1 MRFAIFCAL
10 LTVLIGCSKAPE
22 SVQKPKPA
30 DPFVHYVGKWADKP
44 EKATVSLEVM
54 PDRKFKAIFVIDN
67 SYATVQG
74 KTELKENKLALV
86 PQTFNGRAPKTA
98 TESKVEMFTLGQD
111 GQTLVPQ
118 AGPPLQKR
126 IAKVA
131 GL

>member
-10 LTVLIGCSKAPE
+10 ATVLVGCSRAPE

-30 DPFVHYVGKWADKP
+30 DPFAPFVGKWADKP
-44 EKATVSLEVM
+44 EKATVSLEVT

-74 KTELKENKLALV
+74 ETQLKENKLALV

-98 TESKVEMFTLGQD
+98 SESRVEMFTLGEN
-111 GQTLVPQ
+111 GQTLLPQ